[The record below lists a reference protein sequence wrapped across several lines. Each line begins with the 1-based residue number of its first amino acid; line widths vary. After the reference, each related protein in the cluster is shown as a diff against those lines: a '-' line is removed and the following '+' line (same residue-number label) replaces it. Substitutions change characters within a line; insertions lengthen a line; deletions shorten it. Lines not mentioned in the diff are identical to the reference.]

1 MLTQNDHKRIADAI
15 TTAEDK
21 TSGEIFCVLAH
32 EVSRYREVPLLWASV
47 AALAGPPLL
56 VLLGLRRLALAD
68 IFTSWTDDSLSSVE
82 SLIVRALSTY
92 SLLQAGLFLIVALVV
107 SLPKV
112 RRVMTPRF
120 LKRHRVRQLA
130 RHHFVA
136 SGARLSHAEP
146 HILAAGRKRG
156 HGEPHILIYAS
167 LQDRQ
172 VELVAHQAIH
182 KAVGEG
188 PWNAAVAAVTEGM
201 KQAKPADGFVN
212 AIKICG
218 DALTAHF
225 PSTGPAKNQLSNDI
239 LEV

>member
-1 MLTQNDHKRIADAI
+1 MLTQMDHQRIADAI

-56 VLLGLRRLALAD
+56 VLMGLRRLALAD
-68 IFTSWTDDSLSSVE
+68 IFTSWTDDSLRTVE

-92 SLLQAGLFLIVALVV
+92 SLLQAGIFLIVALIVT
-107 SLPKV
+107 LPRV

-136 SGARLSHAEP
+136 SGARLSDAQ
-146 HILAAGRKRG
+146 
-156 HGEPHILIYAS
+156 PHILIYAS
-167 LQDRQ
+167 LRDRQ
-172 VELVAHQAIH
+172 VELVAHDAIH

-201 KQAKPADGFVN
+201 KAGKPAEGFIRAVE
-212 AIKICG
+212 ICG
-218 DALTAHF
+218 DALAAHF
-225 PSTGPAKNQLSNDI
+225 PSTGPAQNRLSNDI